1 MEGESNEMKLTSHQS
16 ESIHTPAAAITWAA
30 SKQTYFTV
38 RFLVDRDRIADAYR
52 AYAYFRWLDDQLD
65 GELMGEPE
73 RIAFVERQRALMESC
88 FRGEWPCHA
97 SVEEQMLV
105 DLIRSDPRQ
114 NSGLRVYVREMMAV
128 MDFDAHRRGRLI
140 GQEELA
146 DYSRSLAR
154 AVTEA
159 LHYFVGHGC
168 TAPHSEARY
177 LAAAGAHIA
186 HMLRDTLGDVAA
198 GYFNIPREILAAHA
212 ITPQDVGSD
221 AYRAWVKSRV
231 EMARTCF
238 EAGEGYL
245 SQVEN
250 LRCRLAGYAYIARF
264 VGVLDAIERDGYRL
278 RSTYPEC
285 KTLRNGIASGLSLL
299 ALALQPRRREAAPRA
314 LLSTLRTSEGKL

>member
-1 MEGESNEMKLTSHQS
+1 MKLISHQS
-16 ESIHTPAAAITWAA
+16 ESVHTPAAAITWAA

-52 AYAYFRWLDDQLD
+52 AYGYFRWLDDQLD
-65 GELMGEPE
+65 GEVMGRPA
-73 RIAFVERQRALMESC
+73 RIAFVERQKALMESC
-88 FRGEWPCHA
+88 FRGEWPCRA
-97 SVEEQMLV
+97 SVEERMLV
-105 DLIRSDPRQ
+105 DLIRGDPRQ
-114 NSGLRVYVREMMAV
+114 NSGLRVYIREMMAV

-146 DYSRSLAR
+146 EYSRSLAR

-177 LAAAGAHIA
+177 LAATGAHIA
-186 HMLRDTLGDVAA
+186 HMLRDTLDDAAA
-198 GYFNIPREILAAHA
+198 GYFNVPRDLLEAHA

-221 AYRAWVKSRV
+221 AYRAWVKGRV
-231 EMARTCF
+231 QMAHTCF
-238 EAGEGYL
+238 EAGKVYL

-250 LRCRLAGYAYIARF
+250 LRCRIAGYAYIARF

-278 RSTYPEC
+278 RNEYPEC
-285 KTLRNGIASGLSLL
+285 KSLRIGIASGWSVLSL
-299 ALALQPRRREAAPRA
+299 ALNRRRREVAPHA
-314 LLSTLRTSEGKL
+314 LLSIMKTSEGKL